1 MYLHKSLWL
10 PYRRSRMG
18 TLWDDDSQ
26 TTDSFITG
34 AIFSLHHVQKY
45 IEETLQQSSS
55 ASLDQIL
62 TFSPAMMCR
71 KVLGFGLGNS
81 QNPKNFHQ
89 TFAIYQ
95 ETNIANFRKK
105 QNHCSIKESRDR
117 REMLDEN
124 RDRPFGWSKK

>member
-1 MYLHKSLWL
+1 
-10 PYRRSRMG
+10 
-18 TLWDDDSQ
+18 
-26 TTDSFITG
+26 
-34 AIFSLHHVQKY
+34 VQKY